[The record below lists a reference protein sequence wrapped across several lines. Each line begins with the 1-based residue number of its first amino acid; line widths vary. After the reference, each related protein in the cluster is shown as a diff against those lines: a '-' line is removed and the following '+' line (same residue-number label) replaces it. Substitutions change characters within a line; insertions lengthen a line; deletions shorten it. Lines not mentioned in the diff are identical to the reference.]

1 MNLKEK
7 KCLFCGEMFQPKNS
21 NQKYCKK
28 DHVRICPVCR
38 SEYVETHVENLSR
51 PPVACSYAC
60 RKQMSKNT
68 NLSKYSSEE
77 YFSSDKFKSSTCT
90 RSFRSIFKGH
100 LESSRHDIQK
110 ILYEDEKYIV
120 FQSQDDTILS
130 NRLISNYIQS
140 TNKTPV
146 VVYLDENPDR
156 VLGQL
161 ELKDNIQIDSSDLT
175 VYKLNTET
183 TKEFIA
189 ENDYNKNIEG
199 IVFSLGLVKH
209 NTIYQVMIFGQNKHN
224 KDYKL
229 QLLRTCNKYKHTI
242 TGGLDK
248 LSSVASHQFEICRCI
263 AYQDQSKSFMNER
276 LESIGMRKIRSNHGK
291 KIERSGQVVY
301 GFDTNVYTFE

>member
-21 NQKYCKK
+21 SQKYCRKN
-28 DHVRICPVCR
+28 HVRICPVCG

-77 YFSSDKFKSSTCT
+77 YFSSETFKNLVQKRNS
-90 RSFRSIFKGH
+90 RSMFDIH
-100 LESSRHDIQK
+100 NISRNNIQK
-110 ILYEDEKYIV
+110 ILYEDDGYLV

-130 NRLISNYIQS
+130 NRLISSYIQS

-175 VYKLNTET
+175 VYKLNNET

-199 IVFSLGLVKH
+199 IVFSLGLVKY

-229 QLLRTCNKYKHTI
+229 QLLRTCNKYRHTI
-242 TGGLDK
+242 TDGLDK

-263 AYQDQSKSFMNER
+263 AYQNQSKPFMNER
-276 LESIGMRKIRSNHGK
+276 LKSIGMRKIRSNHGT
-291 KIERSGQVVY
+291 KIERAGQVIY
-301 GFDTNVYTFE
+301 GFDTDVYTFG